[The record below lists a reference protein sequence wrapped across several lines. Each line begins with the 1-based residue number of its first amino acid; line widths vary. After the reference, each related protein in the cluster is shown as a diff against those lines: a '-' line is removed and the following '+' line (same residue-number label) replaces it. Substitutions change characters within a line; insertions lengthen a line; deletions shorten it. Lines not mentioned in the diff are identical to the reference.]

1 MHIAPPDQPLDL
13 RAESLSDSWV
23 TIQWQAPNDLGSHG
37 ISYYNVTVY
46 RIMPHNNTEMLVTET
61 STEGNETHANI
72 TGLQIRML
80 FKLYVAGIVSLR
92 HSDVVALGQR
102 SDPVLVNTGIEGK
115 ILVYELY
122 ARCGMFVHYKLFT
135 HEQIAIII
143 SCFAQ
148 AAPFR
153 FFDSI

>member
-1 MHIAPPDQPLDL
+1 MHIAPPGQPLDL
-13 RAESLSDSWV
+13 RAESFSDSWV

-46 RIMPHNNTEMLVTET
+46 KINNTEMLVTET
-61 STEGNETHANI
+61 STEGNETCANI
-72 TGLQIRML
+72 TGLQTRML

-92 HSDVVALGQR
+92 HGDVVALGQR
-102 SDPVLVNTGIEGK
+102 SDPLLVSTGIEGK
-115 ILVYELY
+115 ILVYELF
-122 ARCGMFVHYKLFT
+122 ACCGMFVHYKLFT
-135 HEQIAIII
+135 HEQIAIMI

-153 FFDSI
+153 FMDSI

>member
-1 MHIAPPDQPLDL
+1 M
-13 RAESLSDSWV
+13 

-46 RIMPHNNTEMLVTET
+46 KIVPHNNTEMLVTET
-61 STEGNETHANI
+61 STEGNETRANI
-72 TGLQIRML
+72 TGLQTRML

-92 HSDVVALGQR
+92 HGDVIALGQR
-102 SDPVLVNTGIEGK
+102 SDPLLVSTGMEGK
-115 ILVYELY
+115 IL
-122 ARCGMFVHYKLFT
+122 ACCGMFVHYKLFT